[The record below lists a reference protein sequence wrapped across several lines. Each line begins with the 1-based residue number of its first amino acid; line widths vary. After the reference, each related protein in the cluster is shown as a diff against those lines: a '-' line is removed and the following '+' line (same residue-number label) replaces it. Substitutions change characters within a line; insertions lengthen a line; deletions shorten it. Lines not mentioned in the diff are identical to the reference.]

1 MSKKSLPRELLSAYF
16 DDEVSAEERAQ
27 VGRAIEQSPAINQ
40 VLEDYRQLSLSL
52 RTLREDVLS
61 PGLRDA
67 VMAEICSEVVSTA
80 SSSEK
85 SASRHSWMI
94 AGGVMTAAAAGLLIM
109 IWPAVPQV
117 NKIADVGMSPAIE
130 SAATTDILL
139 ADNDEPPASALAM
152 SEPELATNGLVTD
165 GLVADDSPALHE
177 DGSAEEPLVR
187 TASLP
192 VESLLEQVAKDRHV
206 PQPGDVVKYLTEVA
220 DETVW
225 ITLTVVD
232 VQMAAGDIRVLLSNH
247 GIESPVEGDTIE
259 TSSSDPNMVILVES
273 DWEKVA
279 EVVADLD
286 SREYGQSEKVT
297 TSLAMQRSQ
306 IAQKLQEPVMR
317 RQKAAEGFAAA
328 APAKQAELNQS
339 EPAPSPADEPPA
351 PSRTR
356 SRPLHAQLAARVS
369 DRDVHEFE
377 LRGRSIFTQTPEAAE
392 AARELAANE
401 EQESDSAEPA
411 EPAEVDRFSEIYASP
426 STARVVFLI
435 KKSK

>member
-52 RTLREDVLS
+52 RALREDVPS

-247 GIESPVEGDTIE
+247 GIVSPVEGETIE
-259 TSSSDPNMVILVES
+259 TSASDPNVVILVES

-279 EVVADLD
+279 EVVAELD
-286 SREYGQSEKVT
+286 SHGYGQPEDAT
-297 TSLAMQRSQ
+297 TSLAMQKVQ
-306 IAQKLQEPVMR
+306 IEQKLLAPVMR
-317 RQKAAEGFAAA
+317 QQQATESLA
-328 APAKQAELNQS
+328 APDEKAELNRS
-339 EPAPSPADEPPA
+339 EPAIAPADEPPA
-351 PSRTR
+351 PSQTR
-356 SRPLHAQLAARVS
+356 SHPLHAHLTARVS
-369 DRDVHEFE
+369 DKDVHEFE

-392 AARELAANE
+392 SARELAANE

-411 EPAEVDRFSEIYASP
+411 QSAEVDRFSEIYASP